1 MTTTFLPLV
10 PNLPCFL
17 FLQEADEAF
26 SFVQAGRELFG
37 FLSWFAVFGALG
49 FHLFVLRRMTG
60 LRPTDG
66 AFRAA
71 DRRAALIGLVGAV
84 FMLINL
90 AVSVADNRDHL
101 PFLDALQHGGARLF
115 VPLACAVALFV
126 AFALSR
132 VSGFWLLGG
141 LAGLVLALRNIG
153 GLLTGRW
160 AAMVN
165 PLHEV
170 AASLWIGTLFVL
182 VVAGLPAILRG
193 PVTTDRRG
201 PLVAEL
207 VARFSNLA
215 LAAAGLLGV
224 TGVITAWRH
233 LKYWAALWTTPY
245 GYAFDAK
252 MLVVLVVVG
261 LGAWNW
267 RRMRPQLGTES
278 AGFRLQRSAT
288 AELAFAAVVLVITAV
303 LVSLPAP
310 TLPGS

>member
-1 MTTTFLPLV
+1 MTTTFLPW
-10 PNLPCFL
+10 LPCFL

-37 FLSWFAVFGALG
+37 FLSWFAIFGALG

-60 LRPTDG
+60 LRPADG

-71 DRRAALIGLVGAV
+71 DRRAAFVGLVGAV
-84 FMLINL
+84 FFLINL

-101 PFLDALQHGGARLF
+101 PFLDALQHGGAKLF
-115 VPLACAVALFV
+115 VPLACGAVLLL

-132 VSGFWLLGG
+132 VPGFWLLGG

-153 GLLTGRW
+153 GITTGRW
-160 AAMVN
+160 AALVN
-165 PLHEV
+165 PLHEA

-182 VVAGLPAILRG
+182 VVAGLPALLRG
-193 PVTTDRRG
+193 PVAADRRG

-233 LKYWAALWTTPY
+233 LKYWSALWTTSY
-245 GYAFDAK
+245 GFAFDAK
-252 MLVVLVVVG
+252 MLVVLAVAG

-267 RRMRPQLGTES
+267 RRLRPQLGTES